1 MRSVKQRSSGRCRAL
16 SKRPLEAA
24 PARQELIRN
33 MARSSGLHS
42 TISGGAHVFGNSFAF
57 VLDPLPPELFDLAR
71 AEFGGDAD

>member
-1 MRSVKQRSSGRCRAL
+1 
-16 SKRPLEAA
+16 
-24 PARQELIRN
+24 